1 MPDYAADP
9 ATSARKPVPS
19 TRKPPNYKSP
29 GQDGLRTHARLP
41 SRQTSKPTATLIQ
54 RHKPVPVRIPG

>member
-19 TRKPPNYKSP
+19 TRKPAIHETTSQTGWRHVPACRRVTPQRLSATSSQATSP
-29 GQDGLRTHARLP
+29 RR
-41 SRQTSKPTATLIQ
+41 
-54 RHKPVPVRIPG
+54 